1 MFLCNYILCICIVQS
16 RLEIVRIVYSSAI
29 DSKRSVSCMFANV
42 MVSKYGKFYQI
53 KNRRNASLNTSCNTA
68 NVLVI

>member
-1 MFLCNYILCICIVQS
+1 MFLCNYKLCICIVQS

-53 KNRRNASLNTSCNTA
+53 
-68 NVLVI
+68 

>member
-42 MVSKYGKFYQI
+42 MCLNMANSTKFRTVEMRHLTLHAI
-53 KNRRNASLNTSCNTA
+53 RLMFW
-68 NVLVI
+68 